1 MTLTST
7 KELFL
12 SNKLNK
18 QKFVHM
24 LGAELEKYNCQVFHD
39 TADADYTIAIKAAES
54 AESIDTVLVGN
65 DTDLL
70 VLLLHHANHE
80 SKEIFFMP
88 ESRKNSKLRVWN
100 IKEAKEKLG
109 TYICKNI
116 LFLHALLGSDTTS
129 RIYGFGKAALM
140 KKIKSNITLKQS
152 AMVFDTIE
160 SSAVDIATAGEK
172 VMCILYNASS
182 EESLNTL
189 RYKRFVKKLLLV
201 WPMSSLIISCLPLQ
215 HQNSIACACFTRFA
229 IGKAITYHQMSGVGS
244 KLKVAG
250 LLSQQMHRRHQRN
263 CSKLYDVI
271 AIPTAA
277 VKDAA
282 VRSME

>member
-1 MTLTST
+1 
-7 KELFL
+7 
-12 SNKLNK
+12 
-18 QKFVHM
+18 
-24 LGAELEKYNCQVFHD
+24 
-39 TADADYTIAIKAAES
+39 
-54 AESIDTVLVGN
+54 
-65 DTDLL
+65 
-70 VLLLHHANHE
+70 
-80 SKEIFFMP
+80 
-88 ESRKNSKLRVWN
+88 
-100 IKEAKEKLG
+100 
-109 TYICKNI
+109 
-116 LFLHALLGSDTTS
+116 
-129 RIYGFGKAALM
+129 
-140 KKIKSNITLKQS
+140 
-152 AMVFDTIE
+152 MVFDTIE

-172 VMCILYNASS
+172 VLCILYDASS

-201 WPMSSLIISCLPLQ
+201 WPLSRLIISCLPLQ

-229 IGKAITYHQMSGVGS
+229 IVKAITYHQMSGVGS

-271 AIPTAA
+271 VIPTAA

>member
-1 MTLTST
+1 MTLTSM

-54 AESIDTVLVGN
+54 AESIDTGFVGN

-88 ESRKNSKLRVWN
+88 ESRYSKLRVWN
-100 IKEAKEKLG
+100 IKEGKEKLG

-129 RIYGFGKAALM
+129 RIYAVGKAAIM
-140 KKIKSNITLKQS
+140 KKIKSNIS
-152 AMVFDTIE
+152 
-160 SSAVDIATAGEK
+160 
-172 VMCILYNASS
+172 N
-182 EESLNTL
+182 
-189 RYKRFVKKLLLV
+189 
-201 WPMSSLIISCLPLQ
+201 
-215 HQNSIACACFTRFA
+215 
-229 IGKAITYHQMSGVGS
+229 
-244 KLKVAG
+244 
-250 LLSQQMHRRHQRN
+250 
-263 CSKLYDVI
+263 
-271 AIPTAA
+271 
-277 VKDAA
+277 
-282 VRSME
+282 